1 MVSSRLEDL
10 KAALDAKAGTK
21 PGLADDQ
28 FFLNQLGAMS
38 ADRLGLVYSN
48 YGSLMDAGLGAGP
61 GSALPGTG
69 IPAGCMDSLQSMS
82 GVRAMAEVRAEGDH
96 MSFRMRSEFPTG
108 ADLPPAPGN
117 RNAGLTAVMPG
128 NTVAYVEMHQVGANI
143 GFLIDEVL
151 GCMPADSDGA
161 GFDPA
166 QVEQILGVPLD
177 EYFDFLVD
185 GGIAVTLDGDKFGAG
200 LVATVDDEAVANS
213 RVATLLSFARLAGG
227 MGEDGITVTDVQH
240 GTATLH
246 VITLPAP
253 AELFG
258 EPTAEPL
265 SLAVTLS
272 NGRLYLG
279 LQDFVT
285 TALDQQASD
294 SLAAQPHLQAAINQV
309 GASNT
314 GVVFVDVDGIWSFV
328 ESQMPAE
335 SRAQYETE
343 GKPFI
348 DPLSDFVVVTRNDNG
363 INDGHGFLY
372 VE

>member
-1 MVSSRLEDL
+1 
-10 KAALDAKAGTK
+10 
-21 PGLADDQ
+21 
-28 FFLNQLGAMS
+28 
-38 ADRLGLVYSN
+38 VYSD
-48 YGSLMDAGLGAGP
+48 YGSLMDAGLGMGP
-61 GSALPGTG
+61 GSALPGSG
-69 IPAGCMDSLQSMS
+69 IPEACLASLRSMS
-82 GVRAMAEVRAEGDH
+82 GVRTMAEVRAEGDH

-108 ADLPPAPGN
+108 DDLPPAPGN

-128 NTVAYVEMHQVGANI
+128 NTVAYVEMHQVGTSI
-143 GFLIDEVL
+143 GFLINQVL
-151 GCMPADSDGA
+151 GCMPAGSDGA

-185 GGIAVTLDGDKFGAG
+185 SGMAVTLDGDKLGVG

-227 MGEDGITVTDVQH
+227 MGENGITVTDVQH
-240 GTATLH
+240 GTATVH
-246 VITLPAP
+246 VI
-253 AELFG
+253 ELANSG
-258 EPTAEPL
+258 SL
-265 SLAVTLS
+265 SPDGLS
-272 NGRLYLG
+272 GPISFSVGVANARLYLG
-279 LQDFVT
+279 TEDFVT
-285 TALDQQASD
+285 KALDQQAAD
-294 SLAAQPHLQAAINQV
+294 SLAAEPHLQSAFNQV

-314 GVVFVDVDGIWSFV
+314 GVVFVDVDGIWLFV

-335 SRAQYETE
+335 SRSQYETE

-348 DPLSDFVVVTRNDNG
+348 DPLSDFVLVTRNDNG